1 MRTTP
6 PATSPLPVA
15 PLPVAPVPVAPV
27 PVEPARVRLGT
38 QGWNYDAWAGAFYPM
53 GTRAVDF
60 LAVYARAFDAV
71 EVDATFYA
79 VPAEKTVHGWAART
93 PPGFRFALK
102 LPQELT
108 HERRLRGGDD
118 VLATFLDRA
127 RLLGP
132 KLGPVLVQL
141 GPDFGPAELPTL
153 ARFLP
158 KLPADVRFAVE
169 FRDRAW
175 LADGALA
182 MSILALLADHGVTP
196 ALSDGRWIPRRWV
209 LRLAQ
214 RMAERGA
221 GQGAGRAGVAY
232 VRWMG
237 ANRDLVDYS
246 RIQIDRT
253 HELDAWADVLRAL
266 AAATEGVYGFVNNHF
281 AGHSPQ
287 SVRDLQRRL
296 GQPTVQP
303 DELGEQL
310 TLL

>member
-1 MRTTP
+1 M
-6 PATSPLPVA
+6 
-15 PLPVAPVPVAPV
+15 
-27 PVEPARVRLGT
+27 RLGT
-38 QGWNYDAWAGAFYPM
+38 QGWNYDAWAGAFYPT
-53 GTRAVDF
+53 GTRAADF
-60 LAVYARAFDAV
+60 LSVYARAFDTV
-71 EVDATFYA
+71 EVDSTFYA
-79 VPAEKTVHGWAART
+79 VPSDRTVRGWAART
-93 PPGFRFALK
+93 PPEFRFALK

-108 HERRLRGGDD
+108 HERHLRGGDEILD
-118 VLATFLDRA
+118 TFLDRA

-141 GPDFGPAELPTL
+141 GPDFGPAELPAL
-153 ARFLP
+153 ARFVP
-158 KLPADVRFAVE
+158 KLPDDVRFAVE

-182 MSILALLADHGVTP
+182 VSVLALLADHGVTP

-209 LRLAQ
+209 LRLAE
-214 RMAERGA
+214 RLAERGA
-221 GQGAGRAGVAY
+221 AAGRPGFAY

-253 HELDAWADVLRAL
+253 RELDAWADVLRAL

-287 SVRDLQRRL
+287 SVRDLQWRL
-296 GQPTVQP
+296 GQRTIHP
-303 DELGEQL
+303 DALGEQL

>member
-1 MRTTP
+1 MLGASTP
-6 PATSPLPVA
+6 
-15 PLPVAPVPVAPV
+15 
-27 PVEPARVRLGT
+27 RVRLGT
-38 QGWNYDAWAGAFYPM
+38 QGWNYDAWAGVFYPT
-53 GTRAVDF
+53 GTRAPDH

-79 VPAEKTVHGWAART
+79 IPSEKTVRAWAART
-93 PPGFRFALK
+93 PADFRFALK

-108 HERRLRGGDD
+108 HLRRLRGGDD
-118 VLATFLDRA
+118 VLDTFLDRA

-141 GPDFGPAELPTL
+141 GPDFGPAELPAL

-158 KLPADVRFAVE
+158 KLPADVRVAVE

-182 MSILALLADHGVTP
+182 TSVIALLADHGVTP

-209 LRLAQ
+209 LRLAD
-214 RMAERGA
+214 RLATRGA
-221 GQGAGRAGVAY
+221 GAAGVAY

-253 HELDAWADVLRAL
+253 RELDAWADVLRAL
-266 AAATEGVYGFVNNHF
+266 APATEGVYGFVNNHF

-287 SVRDLQRRL
+287 SVRELQQRL
-296 GQPTVQP
+296 GQRTVHP
-303 DELGEQL
+303 EALGEQL

>member
-1 MRTTP
+1 MRPTP
-6 PATSPLPVA
+6 PAPA
-15 PLPVAPVPVAPV
+15 PPAAPPGAPA
-27 PVEPARVRLGT
+27 PRVRLGT
-38 QGWNYDAWAGAFYPM
+38 QGWNYDAWAGAFYPT
-53 GTRAVDF
+53 GTRPADY

-71 EVDATFYA
+71 EVDSTFYA
-79 VPAEKTVHGWAART
+79 IPSEKTVRGWAART
-93 PPGFRFALK
+93 PSDFRFALK
-102 LPQELT
+102 LPQEIT
-108 HERRLRGGDD
+108 HERRLRNADD
-118 VLATFLDRA
+118 PLALFLERA
-127 RLLGP
+127 RLLGT

-141 GPDFGPAELPTL
+141 GPDFGPAELPAL
-153 ARFLP
+153 AGFLP
-158 KLPADVRFAVE
+158 LLPADVRFAVE

-175 LADGALA
+175 LSDGALA
-182 MSILALLADHGVTP
+182 VSVLALLAEHGVTP

-209 LRLAQ
+209 FRVAERLA
-214 RMAERGA
+214 AGGGA
-221 GQGAGRAGVAY
+221 GAAY

-253 HELDAWADVLRAL
+253 RELDAWAEVIRMVAP
-266 AAATEGVYGFVNNHF
+266 AVEGVYGFVNNHF

-296 GQPTVQP
+296 GQRLVEP